1 MMRCPPR
8 HRQRGAAL
16 WLLLVLVLLT
26 GSYAY
31 YRSSNL
37 QQSRYSREGDL
48 NLAMAKAKEALIAY
62 AVIDASR
69 PGRLPCP
76 DLVGDGVSPLLTR
89 DDCDSYSGHLPWRTL
104 DLQESGDGF
113 GGSFRYVLSPLFGG
127 DRATPPLNS
136 DTATSLRLDVAAD
149 QPSNEIAALII
160 APRGAIDTRN
170 SDGDDYYYRGSGN
183 SPDDND
189 VIVPVT
195 RRELMAAVERRIARE
210 VNNCLEQHA
219 TSTQNTGQ
227 TYPWPAP
234 LAIPPLTDP
243 PPPAPPP
250 YRFIYKGTPES
261 LFGQVPSTQ
270 PGNPDEVLKRSIAD
284 LKASKIRL
292 ESASTAG
299 EQLTALQTLQSQ
311 AAYARA
317 FFDSLYIATL
327 NLNTSAKQALEA
339 FKALDSQLD
348 IATADKTAFSSGFST
363 VIAQIPGKLDTL
375 ATLQQALP
383 DSGLDLFVM
392 TGSDNNRWLATR
404 IIDATNTPSAKTFNS
419 LLRQDNEFKNAFLA
433 YSSTPNAEITAALSS
448 AAALANIASADA
460 LAAKQDFGS
469 TIKTTQ
475 SLASSEAL
483 RVQINALIATA
494 VANRYNIAAGEIAFR
509 SQRITLALASTSALT
524 LDQTRNQLLPIL
536 EEARALIDG
545 FSAGSTGLLAQR
557 TASLNSLDAAIAS
570 TRTATDLSTLTS
582 SAQVSTVQLTTF
594 ASLLTGNGENV
605 AAESLAAAGRLLQTA
620 SGTPPTTVS
629 GGAGLRNPAQAIVY
643 WSEIAEAQSAEVA
656 RQARRGVS
664 TVNDSETSAYT
675 ASRQFLAKLDGDTG
689 TIKALESYI
698 AAPSDTTKAAAASGS
713 LADAVSLLAN
723 LIGRAE
729 VLESTLESGLAQGVI
744 PVVWYG
750 SACKILAPPTGS
762 STWWTA
768 NAWNTLFFYQISDRI
783 RPGTGRLTVNG
794 QGSFRTVTLASGT
807 AINPGS
813 GLQNRSL
820 RETRNFLEGR
830 NTHTSRDGAAKSP
843 AIEFENTP
851 PSATFNDRLAY

>member
-1 MMRCPPR
+1 MKRCPPR
-8 HRQRGAAL
+8 RRQRGAAL

-62 AVIDASR
+62 AVIDANR

-89 DDCDSYSGHLPWRTL
+89 DDCDGYSGHLPWRTL

-136 DTATSLRLDVAAD
+136 DTATSLRLDVAAG

-170 SDGDDYYYRGSGN
+170 GDGDDYYYRGSGN
-183 SPDDND
+183 SPEDND
-189 VIVPVT
+189 VVVPVT

-219 TSTQNTGQ
+219 TSAQNTGQ

-234 LAIPPLTDP
+234 LIADN
-243 PPPAPPP
+243 
-250 YRFIYKGTPES
+250 FKGTPES
-261 LFGQVPSTQ
+261 LFGMIPNTQ

-284 LKASKIRL
+284 LKASKISL

-299 EQLTALQTLQSQ
+299 EQLSALQTLQSQ

-327 NLNTSAKQALEA
+327 NLNTRATQTRDA
-339 FKALDSQLD
+339 FEALDTQLRT
-348 IATADKTAFSSGFST
+348 ATANSAAFSSGFST

-375 ATLQQALP
+375 ATLQQALS
-383 DSGLDLFVM
+383 DSGLDVFVM
-392 TGSDNNRWLATR
+392 TGGDNNRWLAAR
-404 IIDATNTPSAKTFNS
+404 IANATNTPSASTFN
-419 LLRQDNEFKNAFLA
+419 LLLQQDNEFKNSFLA

-460 LAAKQDFGS
+460 LAAKQDSGS

-483 RVQINALIATA
+483 RVQINTLIATA
-494 VANRYNIAAGEIAFR
+494 IANRYNTAAGEIAFR
-509 SQRITLALASTSALT
+509 SQRITLALASTSGLT

-545 FSAGSTGLLAQR
+545 FSSGSTGLLAQR

-570 TRTATDLSTLTS
+570 TRTVTDLSTLTS
-582 SAQVSTVQLTTF
+582 SAQAAAMQLTTL
-594 ASLLTGNGENV
+594 ASILTANSENV
-605 AAESLAAAGRLLQTA
+605 TAESLAAAGRLLQTA

-629 GGAGLRNPAQAIVY
+629 GGASLRNPAQAIVY
-643 WSEIAEAQSAEVA
+643 WSDVAEAQSAEVV

-664 TVNDSETSAYT
+664 AVNDSETSAYT

-698 AAPSDTTKAAAASGS
+698 AAPSDTTKAAAASRS

-794 QGSFRTVTLASGT
+794 QGGFRTVTLASGA

-830 NTHTSRDGAAKSP
+830 NTHSSRDGAAKSP
-843 AIEFENTP
+843 AIEFENAP

>member
-1 MMRCPPR
+1 MKRCPPR
-8 HRQRGAAL
+8 RRQRGAAL

-62 AVIDASR
+62 AVIDANR

-136 DTATSLRLDVAAD
+136 DTATSLRLDVAAG

-183 SPDDND
+183 SPEDND

-219 TSTQNTGQ
+219 TSAQNTGQ

-234 LAIPPLTDP
+234 LIADN
-243 PPPAPPP
+243 
-250 YRFIYKGTPES
+250 FKGTPES
-261 LFGQVPSTQ
+261 LFGMIPNTQ

-284 LKASKIRL
+284 LKASKISL

-299 EQLTALQTLQSQ
+299 EQLSALQTLQSQ

-327 NLNTSAKQALEA
+327 NLNTRATQTRDA
-339 FKALDSQLD
+339 FEALDTQLRT
-348 IATADKTAFSSGFST
+348 ATANSAAFSSGFST

-375 ATLQQALP
+375 ATLQQALS

-392 TGSDNNRWLATR
+392 TGGDNNRWLATR
-404 IIDATNTPSAKTFNS
+404 IANATTTPSASAFN
-419 LLRQDNEFKNAFLA
+419 LLLQQGNEFKNSFLA

-460 LAAKQDFGS
+460 LAAKQDSGS

-483 RVQINALIATA
+483 RVQINTLIATA

-509 SQRITLALASTSALT
+509 SQRITLALASTSGLT

-545 FSAGSTGLLAQR
+545 FSSGSTGLLAQR

-582 SAQVSTVQLTTF
+582 SSQAAAMQLTTL
-594 ASLLTGNGENV
+594 ASILTANSENV
-605 AAESLAAAGRLLQTA
+605 TSESLAAAGRLLQAA

-629 GGAGLRNPAQAIVY
+629 GGASLRNLAQAIVY
-643 WSEIAEAQSAEVA
+643 WSDVAEAQSAEVV

-664 TVNDSETSAYT
+664 AVNDSETSAYT

-698 AAPSDTTKAAAASGS
+698 AAPSDTTKAAAASRS

-729 VLESTLESGLAQGVI
+729 VLESTLESGLALGVI

-750 SACKILAPPTGS
+750 SACKILAPPTRS

-768 NAWNTLFFYQISDRI
+768 NAWNTLYFYQISDRI

-794 QGSFRTVTLASGT
+794 QGGFRTVTLASGA
-807 AINPGS
+807 AINPGG

-830 NTHTSRDGAAKSP
+830 NTHSSRDGAAKSP
-843 AIEFENTP
+843 AIEFENAP

>member
-1 MMRCPPR
+1 MKRCPPR
-8 HRQRGAAL
+8 RRQRGAAL

-62 AVIDASR
+62 AVIDANR

-136 DTATSLRLDVAAD
+136 DTATSLRLDVAAG

-170 SDGDDYYYRGSGN
+170 GDGDDYYYRGSGN
-183 SPDDND
+183 SPEDND

-219 TSTQNTGQ
+219 TSAQNTGQ

-234 LAIPPLTDP
+234 LVADN
-243 PPPAPPP
+243 
-250 YRFIYKGTPES
+250 FKGTPES
-261 LFGQVPSTQ
+261 LFGMIPNTQ

-284 LKASKIRL
+284 LKASKISL

-299 EQLTALQTLQSQ
+299 EQLSALQTLQSQ

-327 NLNTSAKQALEA
+327 NLNTRATQTRDA
-339 FKALDSQLD
+339 FEALDTQLRT
-348 IATADKTAFSSGFST
+348 ATANSAAFSSGFST

-375 ATLQQALP
+375 ATLQQALS

-392 TGSDNNRWLATR
+392 TGGDNNRWLAAR
-404 IIDATNTPSAKTFNS
+404 IANATNTPSASTFN
-419 LLRQDNEFKNAFLA
+419 LLLQQDNEFKNSFLA

-460 LAAKQDFGS
+460 LAAKQDSGS

-483 RVQINALIATA
+483 RVQINILISSA

-509 SQRITLALASTSALT
+509 SQRIMLALASTSGLT

-545 FSAGSTGLLAQR
+545 FSSGSAGLLAQR

-582 SAQVSTVQLTTF
+582 SAQAAAMQLTTL
-594 ASLLTGNGENV
+594 ASILTANGENV
-605 AAESLAAAGRLLQTA
+605 TAESLAAAGRLLQTA

-629 GGAGLRNPAQAIVY
+629 GGASLRNPAQAIVY
-643 WSEIAEAQSAEVA
+643 WSDVAEAQSAEVV

-664 TVNDSETSAYT
+664 AVNDSETSAYT

-698 AAPSDTTKAAAASGS
+698 AAPSDTTKAAAASRS

-794 QGSFRTVTLASGT
+794 QGGFRTVTLASGA

-830 NTHTSRDGAAKSP
+830 NTHSSRDGAAKSP
-843 AIEFENTP
+843 AIEFENAP